1 MKKIYLSFALMV
13 AANSFS
19 QKVIGNAQ
27 SFMADRTFTTKA
39 TKTPVGIEKAE
50 GDTLWIDGF
59 TNASNWTQS
68 FGTGHTSNATGSNPG
83 WVVVNSLPA
92 NVTGQQADY
101 QWPATFSAATGN
113 FALINS
119 DDAGANIQQDA
130 YFALAN
136 SIDLTAAGNSALY
149 LCFNEYYRNYYDG
162 TFVEVSIDGGTNWV
176 AFEAN
181 PESVVPVNT
190 NCTAGELEIINITS
204 VIGTGNWTNQVK
216 IRFHYTGD
224 YDWFWGV
231 DNVRIVE
238 AWDNDVQV
246 YNWYA
251 ATDIS
256 TTQGLDYF
264 VIDDSQSSF
273 PGLTFGAL
281 ANNNGGAVQAS
292 VALKATATGGYNQT
306 GASISMN
313 ASATDSLSITT
324 PYIPTGLGTKT
335 IDLTTVITPTDA
347 NLTNNT
353 ESLSM
358 LLSANEYSRDN
369 GTVTGSIGNVTSN
382 TGNSLK
388 IGNIMDIFNNWTT
401 TGARLYL
408 PTQATAAVGAEYWVE
423 AYLFNGTNYG
433 YLAETERKTVTS
445 TASTWSSLKWTD
457 GLTITNNQL
466 GLTAGDDI
474 LLLACHTGG
483 TTPIRFGMAQN
494 TYEGSVLGY
503 VSGALDTDPFSLLSP
518 GAIMVRFTDD
528 ASVGL
533 SENATSTS
541 LSVYP
546 NPSSDVVTIES
557 NMTEGTI
564 QIIDLT
570 GKVVANQTVNGVATA
585 FNTAALSNGMYT
597 VILTN
602 GSTVETRKFIVQH

>member
-1 MKKIYLSFALMV
+1 MKTIYLSLALMV

-19 QKVIGNAQ
+19 QKVIGKTQ
-27 SFMADRTFTTKA
+27 SYVADRTFLTKA
-39 TKTPVGIEKAE
+39 TKTPVGIEKAQ
-50 GDTLWIDGF
+50 GDTLWFDGF
-59 TNASNWTQS
+59 TNANNWTQT
-68 FGTGHTSNATGSNPG
+68 FGTGHTSNSTGSNPG
-83 WVVVNSLPA
+83 WVVVNSLP
-92 NVTGQQADY
+92 NNINSQQAAY
-101 QWPATFSAATGN
+101 NWPSTFSAANGN

-119 DDAGANIQQDA
+119 DEAGSNIQQDA
-130 YFALAN
+130 YFEFSN
-136 SIDLTAAGNSALY
+136 NIDLTSAGNSALY

-162 TFVEVSIDGGTNWV
+162 TFVEVSIDGGNTWTI
-176 AFEAN
+176 FEAN

-190 NCTAGELEIINITS
+190 NCVAGELETINITS
-204 VIGTGNWTNQVK
+204 AIGAGNWTNQVK

-231 DNVRIVE
+231 DNIRIVQ

-246 YNWYA
+246 YNWFA
-251 ATDIS
+251 ATDIT

-273 PGLTFGAL
+273 PGLTFGAI
-281 ANNNGGAVQAS
+281 ANNNGGLAQAS
-292 VALKATATGGYNQT
+292 VAMQATATGGYNQT
-306 GASISMN
+306 GASIAMN

-324 PYIPTGLGTKT
+324 PYMPTGLGTKT

-347 NLTNNT
+347 NLANNT
-353 ESLSM
+353 ESLTM

-369 GTVTGSIGNVTSN
+369 GTATGSISNVSSN
-382 TGNSLK
+382 TGLPLK
-388 IGNIMDIFNNWTT
+388 IGNIMDVFNNWTT
-401 TGARLYL
+401 TGARVYL
-408 PTQATAAVGAEYWVE
+408 PTQATAAVGAEYWAEV
-423 AYLFNGTNYG
+423 YLFDGTSYV
-433 YLAETERKTVTS
+433 YLAETEKKTITS
-445 TASTWSSLKWTD
+445 TASTWSSLKWID
-457 GLTITNNQL
+457 GQTISNNQL
-466 GLTAGDDI
+466 AFSAGDDI

-483 TTPIRFGMAQN
+483 TTSIRFGMAQN

-503 VSGALDTDPFSLLSP
+503 DGAAELFSLTSP
-518 GAIMVRFTDD
+518 GAIMVRLTDD

-533 SENATSTS
+533 SENTTSSS

-557 NMTEGTI
+557 NVTEGSI

-570 GKVVANQTVNGVATA
+570 GKVVANQTVNGVATS
-585 FNTAALSNGMYT
+585 FNTAALTNGMYT

>member
-1 MKKIYLSFALMV
+1 MKKIYLSLALMV

-19 QKVIGNAQ
+19 QKVISNTQ
-27 SFMADRTFTTKA
+27 SFKADRTFISKA
-39 TKTPVGIEKAE
+39 TKTPVGIEKAQ
-50 GDTLWIDGF
+50 GDTLWFDGF
-59 TNASNWTQS
+59 TNATNWTQT
-68 FGTGHTSNATGSNPG
+68 FGTGHSSNSTGSNPG

-92 NVTGQQADY
+92 NVTGQQAAY
-101 QWPATFSAATGN
+101 QWPATFSAANGS

-119 DDAGANIQQDA
+119 DEAGGGILQDA
-130 YFALAN
+130 YFEFSN
-136 SIDLTAAGNSALY
+136 NIDLTSAGNSALY

-162 TFVEVSIDGGTNWV
+162 TFVEVSIDGGATWTI
-176 AFEAN
+176 FEAN

-190 NCTAGELEIINITS
+190 NCIAGELETINITS
-204 VIGTGNWTNQVK
+204 AIGAGNWTNQVK

-231 DNVRIVE
+231 DNVRIVQ

-246 YNWYA
+246 YNWFA
-251 ATDIS
+251 ATDVT

-264 VIDDSQSSF
+264 VIDNSQTSF
-273 PGLTFGAL
+273 PGLTFGAI
-281 ANNNGGAVQAS
+281 ANNNGGVAQAS
-292 VALKATATGGYNQT
+292 VAMKATATGGYNQT

-313 ASATDSLSITT
+313 ASATDTLSITT

-358 LLSANEYSRDN
+358 LLSATEYSRDN
-369 GTVTGSIGNVTSN
+369 GTETGAISNVTSN
-382 TGNSLK
+382 TGLPLK
-388 IGNIMDIFNNWTT
+388 IGNIMDIFNDWTT

-423 AYLFNGTNYG
+423 AYLFDGTSYV
-433 YLAETERKTVTS
+433 YLAETEIKTVTS
-445 TASTWSSLKWTD
+445 TASTWSSLKWID

-466 GLTAGDDI
+466 GLAAGDDI
-474 LLLACHTGG
+474 LLLACHNGG
-483 TTPIRFGMAQN
+483 TTSIRFGMAQN

-503 VSGALDTDPFSLLSP
+503 ASGALDPFSLSSP

-557 NMTEGTI
+557 NMTEGSI
-564 QIIDLT
+564 EIIDLT
-570 GKVVANQTVNGVATA
+570 GKIVANQTVNGVATA
-585 FNTAALSNGMYT
+585 FNTAALTNGMYT

>member
-59 TNASNWTQS
+59 TNASNWTQT

-83 WVVVNSLPA
+83 WVVVNSLPT
-92 NVTGQQADY
+92 NITGQQAAY

-119 DDAGANIQQDA
+119 DEAGEGPVGGTGIQQDA
-130 YFALAN
+130 YFQFAN
-136 SIDLTAAGNSALY
+136 NIDLSAAGNSALY
-149 LCFNEYYRNYYDG
+149 LCFNEYYRNYLDG
-162 TFVEVSIDGGTNWV
+162 TFVEVSIDGGANWV

-190 NCTAGELEIINITS
+190 NCTAGELETINITS
-204 VIGTGNWTNQVK
+204 VIGTTGNWTNQVK

-313 ASATDSLSITT
+313 ASATDTLSITT

-358 LLSANEYSRDN
+358 LMSANEYSRDN
-369 GTVTGSIGNVTSN
+369 GVITGAIGNLTVN
-382 TGNSLK
+382 TADLK
-388 IGNIMDIFNNWTT
+388 VGNIMDIFNDWST
-401 TGARLYL
+401 TGANVYL
-408 PTQATAAVGAEYWVE
+408 PTQAAAAVGAEYWVE
-423 AYLFNGTNYG
+423 LHKWNGSAYEFVE
-433 YLAETERKTVTS
+433 ETVKKTITS
-445 TASTWSSLKWTD
+445 TTSTWSKLKWD
-457 GLTITNNQL
+457 L
-466 GLTAGDDI
+466 GNLDLMAGDDI
-474 LLLACHTGG
+474 LLLACHYGG

-494 TYEGSVLGY
+494 TYEGSV
-503 VSGALDTDPFSLLSP
+503 SGFYGGANTAFTLTSP
-518 GAIMVRFTDD
+518 GAIMVRLTDD
-528 ASVGL
+528 PTVGL
-533 SENATSTS
+533 TENTSS
-541 LSVYP
+541 SNLSVYP

-557 NMTEGTI
+557 NMTEGSI
-564 QIIDLT
+564 EIIDLT

>member
-1 MKKIYLSFALMV
+1 MKTIYLSIALMV

-19 QKVIGNAQ
+19 QKVISNTQ
-27 SFMADRTFTTKA
+27 SFKADRTFITKA
-39 TKTPVGIEKAE
+39 TKAPVGIEKAQ
-50 GDTLWIDGF
+50 GDTLWFDGF
-59 TNASNWTQS
+59 TNANNWTQT
-68 FGTGHTSNATGSNPG
+68 FGTGHSSNSTGSNPG

-92 NVTGQQADY
+92 NVTQQQAAY
-101 QWPATFSAATGN
+101 QWPSTFSAANGS

-119 DDAGANIQQDA
+119 DEAGAGILQDA
-130 YFALAN
+130 YFEFSSN
-136 SIDLTAAGNSALY
+136 IDLTAAGNSALY

-162 TFVEVSIDGGTNWV
+162 TFVEVSIDGGTTWTI
-176 AFEAN
+176 FEAN

-190 NCTAGELEIINITS
+190 NCVAGELETINITS
-204 VIGTGNWTNQVK
+204 AIVAGNWTNQVK

-231 DNVRIVE
+231 DNVRIVQ

-246 YNWYA
+246 YNWFA
-251 ATDIS
+251 ATDIT

-273 PGLTFGAL
+273 PGLTFGAI
-281 ANNNGGAVQAS
+281 ANNNGGLAQAS
-292 VALKATATGGYNQT
+292 VAMKATATGGYNQT
-306 GASISMN
+306 GASIAMN

-324 PYIPTGLGTKT
+324 PYMPTGLGTKT

-347 NLTNNT
+347 NTSNNT

-358 LLSANEYSRDN
+358 LLSAVDYSRDN
-369 GTVTGSIGNVTSN
+369 GIETGAISNVSSN
-382 TGNSLK
+382 TGLPLK
-388 IGNIMDIFNNWTT
+388 IGNIMDIFNDWTT
-401 TGARLYL
+401 TGARVYL

-423 AYLFNGTNYG
+423 AFIFDGTNYV
-433 YLAETERKTVTS
+433 YLAETEKKNVTS
-445 TASTWSSLKWTD
+445 TASTWSILKWLD
-457 GLTITNNQL
+457 GQTIVNNQL
-466 GLTAGDDI
+466 SLAAGDDI

-483 TTPIRFGMAQN
+483 ATSIRFGLAQN

-503 VSGALDTDPFSLLSP
+503 ADGAADPFSLSSP
-518 GAIMVRFTDD
+518 GAIMVRLTDD

-533 SENATSTS
+533 TENTSS
-541 LSVYP
+541 SNLSVYP
-546 NPSSDVVTIES
+546 NPSSEVVTIES

-570 GKVVANQTVNGVATA
+570 GKVVANQTVNGVTTA
-585 FNTAALSNGMYT
+585 FNTATLTNGMYT